1 MLIEY
6 DNSQGG
12 ETHVHS
18 VWHNPTNLFGA
29 DMLKRHYEKGGH

>member
-29 DMLKRHYEKGGH
+29 DILKRHYEKGGH